1 MKIQTNKIAPCK
13 QQIKADI
20 PVEKLNQKIGEL
32 YLQLGKTAKVAGFR
46 KGKVPRNVLE
56 IHYQQEIKNKAVG
69 ETISD
74 SYADII
80 KEADWT
86 PMGLPQISEVKL
98 EKDYLR
104 FQATVEIR
112 PEVKLGKYKGIKLTR
127 KEKKTSEADI
137 EEQLKFLQ
145 KIRQVSQRKQQK
157 GEEKKE
163 EELPS
168 LDDNF
173 AQQMGKNRL
182 KELRE
187 AIQEDLLRMRREEA
201 DRKLESDL
209 FEQLLKNSTLDLP
222 DFLVQR
228 QKELFLK
235 NMQTY
240 LIGQGIK
247 EEELKSRLKELEKSA
262 GDKAIKQLKL
272 SFILDEI
279 ARQEKIEE
287 KEVVNFL
294 MKESRKGGEK

>member
-145 KIRQVSQRKQQK
+145 KIGQVSQRKQQK

-287 KEVVNFL
+287 KEIVNFL